1 MAKLSETD
9 VLNIRAQLEDGVPRK
24 ELALRYGV
32 ATETISKIARRNTF
46 VHVGTPA
53 IPDTRLE
60 EMAAASQ
67 AKIMQAARELQTK
80 MEENCST
87 ESEDDTGALS
97 SETLKLM
104 FGA

>member
-80 MEENCST
+80 VSENS
-87 ESEDDTGALS
+87 SADFADSTGALS
-97 SETLKLM
+97 SETLESL

>member
-1 MAKLSETD
+1 MSKLSEYD
-9 VLNIRAQLEDGVPRK
+9 VLNIREELANGMSRK

-80 MEENCST
+80 VSENS
-87 ESEDDTGALS
+87 SADFADSTGALS
-97 SETLKLM
+97 SETLESL

>member
-1 MAKLSETD
+1 MSKLSEYD
-9 VLNIRAQLEDGVPRK
+9 VLNIREELANGMSRK

-46 VHVGTPA
+46 VQVGTPA
-53 IPDTRLE
+53 ISDIHMAT
-60 EMAAASQ
+60 MAAASQ
-67 AKIMQAARELQTK
+67 NRLLKAARELQTK

>member
-1 MAKLSETD
+1 MSKLSEYD
-9 VLNIRAQLEDGVPRK
+9 VLNIREELANGMSRK

>member
-1 MAKLSETD
+1 MSKLSETD

-80 MEENCST
+80 VSENTST
-87 ESEDDTGALS
+87 DFAEDKGALS
-97 SETLKLM
+97 SETLGLLL
-104 FGA
+104 GA

>member
-1 MAKLSETD
+1 MTKLSETD

>member
-1 MAKLSETD
+1 MSKLSEYD
-9 VLNIRAQLEDGVPRK
+9 VLNIREELANGMSRK

-32 ATETISKIARRNTF
+32 ATETVAKIARRNTF

-67 AKIMQAARELQTK
+67 NRLLKAARELQTK